1 MTVIEG
7 VNIFLNVVSD
17 YRCTRVFELLVYLGA
32 GAHMAVLLG
41 ALCAR
46 DLLLL
51 KGPSCLK
58 AVAVHRVSIEFP
70 FRSSRCFKGE

>member
-1 MTVIEG
+1 MTIIEG
-7 VNIFLNVVSD
+7 VNIFLNIVGD
-17 YRCTRVFELLVYLGA
+17 YSRYTRVFKLLVHLGTRA
-32 GAHMAVLLG
+32 RTAVLLE

-58 AVAVHRVSIEFP
+58 AAAVHRVSVEFP
-70 FRSSRCFKGE
+70 F